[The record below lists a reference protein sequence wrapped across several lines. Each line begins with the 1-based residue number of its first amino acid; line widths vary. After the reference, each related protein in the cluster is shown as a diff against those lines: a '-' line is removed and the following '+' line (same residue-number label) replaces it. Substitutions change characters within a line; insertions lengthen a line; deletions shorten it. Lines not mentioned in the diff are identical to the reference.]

1 MPPIVFASESFLKKI
16 VFERARLE
24 HSVDQ
29 AVIDE
34 TPYSRLGVHERARR
48 LALAKCQQV
57 VGRHGDSIVIAADT
71 VATCDGV
78 LLQRPSDLRQAFAM
92 ALSLSGKEMVA
103 CTGVSLYDPRQGD
116 VTTEL
121 SETRVRYQTFIRAD
135 LERLFK
141 DRNPL
146 RIGSALGV
154 YTNAPGF
161 TLVKSIDGSYTGMFG
176 MPMEVV
182 YDWLRRR
189 GYLAG

>member
-16 VFERARLE
+16 VFERARLD
-24 HSVDQ
+24 HTIDP

-34 TPYSRLGVHERARR
+34 SQYVKLGIEARTR
-48 LALAKCQQV
+48 RMASAKCQQV
-57 VGRHGDSIVIAADT
+57 VGRHEGSIVIAAET
-71 VATCDGV
+71 IATCDGT
-78 LLQRPSDLRQAFAM
+78 LLQRPVDLRQAFRM
-92 ALSLSGKEMVA
+92 ALAMSGKEMAV
-103 CTGVSLYDPRQGD
+103 CTGVSMYDPKKGD
-116 VTTEL
+116 IATEL
-121 SETRVRYQTFIRAD
+121 SETRVRYQQFIRAD

-161 TLVKSIDGSYTGMFG
+161 TLVESISGSYTGMFG

-182 YDWLRRR
+182 YAWLRLR
-189 GYLAG
+189 GYLPC